1 MRIGI
6 DLMGS
11 DRPPHV
17 LFDAVLQGSKE
28 LTSSCALVVI
38 ATHSVVNELKTM
50 HHAVLNVPGTAQIEF
65 YPVCDSIAMADDPLF
80 AFCNKKESSLA
91 VGIRLLK
98 RKKLDAFV
106 SAGNTGALV
115 AGAALSLPH
124 LPGVKRP
131 ALLVVLPTVTGSVA
145 VLDVGGTVLCKPHHL
160 VQFAYMGAAYQ
171 RCMQGIEKPKVGLLN
186 IGIEPK
192 KGSSVARQAYQA
204 LCENA
209 VSAAVNMHFLGN
221 VEGRDVFQ
229 GGIDVL
235 VTDGFTGNVLLKTSE
250 GLSSFIFE
258 HIQEALQPFASE
270 KLHQTFKELKRSFSY
285 SEYPGALVCGVEGV
299 VVKCHGNSSTKAIL
313 NGIKGAVRL
322 VDQQLIPRLK
332 EQLGVFHKSDSSST
346 SSL

>member
-1 MRIGI
+1 
-6 DLMGS
+6 MGS
-11 DRPPHV
+11 DRSPHA

-28 LTSSCALVVI
+28 LPPSYTLVAI
-38 ATHSVVNELKTM
+38 ATHSEVNELKTK
-50 HHAVLNVPGTAQIEF
+50 HQAALNSPETASIEFHAV
-65 YPVCDSIAMADDPLF
+65 CDAIAMADEPLF
-80 AFCNKKESSLA
+80 AVCNKKESSLV
-91 VGIRLLK
+91 VGMRLLK

-106 SAGNTGALV
+106 TAGNTGALV
-115 AGAALSLPH
+115 AAAALSLPR
-124 LPGVKRP
+124 LPGIKRP

-171 RCMQGIEKPKVGLLN
+171 RCIQGIESPKVGLLN

-204 LCENA
+204 LCDN
-209 VSAAVNMHFLGN
+209 SSSTSFNMQFLGN
-221 VEGRDVFQ
+221 VEGRDLFQ

-258 HIQEALQPFASE
+258 HIQEALQPFATE
-270 KLHQTFKELKRSFSY
+270 KLQHTLGELKRSFSY

-299 VVKCHGNSSTKAIL
+299 VMKCHGNSSTKAIL

-332 EQLGVFHKSDSSST
+332 IQLTEVA
-346 SSL
+346 LQQQ